1 MDNFFL
7 SRLDLEDLYDTVFNK
22 KEIIDMYFSEEKD
35 NNIIEENYS
44 EEANLEDLLA
54 SFEGESDE
62 TISLKIGMMKK
73 IKKDN
78 KLDNYSIFYLVNSY
92 VNKNFYNMTTYQDK
106 EIMSLIN

>member
-1 MDNFFL
+1 
-7 SRLDLEDLYDTVFNK
+7 
-22 KEIIDMYFSEEKD
+22 
-35 NNIIEENYS
+35 
-44 EEANLEDLLA
+44 
-54 SFEGESDE
+54 
-62 TISLKIGMMKK
+62 MKK